1 MHDRARRMVQAGVSP
16 SKAKVERRLQKDEAD
31 TFGGWA
37 SRYLAFKADPSELML
52 ALCVREENLLDPAR
66 WCGEMRQYMR
76 EVGEGPVTAEQSE
89 RLMIWSDRLS
99 FEAAGSPDV
108 TGSQDPLMPEVAAF
122 NAYEA
127 AIRHLKD

>member
-1 MHDRARRMVQAGVSP
+1 
-16 SKAKVERRLQKDEAD
+16 
-31 TFGGWA
+31 
-37 SRYLAFKADPSELML
+37 ML

-89 RLMIWSDRLS
+89 RLMKWSGRLS
-99 FEAAGSPDV
+99 LEAAGCLDA
-108 TGSQDPLMPEVAAF
+108 TRGQDSLTPEVAAF

-127 AIRHLKD
+127 AIRDLKN